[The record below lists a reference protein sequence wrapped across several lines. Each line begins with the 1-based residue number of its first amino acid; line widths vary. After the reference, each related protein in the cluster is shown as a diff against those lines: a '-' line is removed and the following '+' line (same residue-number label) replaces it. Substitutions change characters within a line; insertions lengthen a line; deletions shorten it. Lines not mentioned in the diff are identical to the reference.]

1 MHVANNIKSQKKIWI
16 VYGIIAIFLTV
27 ATYFTTKNYWL
38 LVIYLLM
45 FLPSQNYYLNKRI
58 KEIDRMWALAD
69 ELSISTAELSEMCDV
84 GQHDLEATKK
94 NEEGRF
100 LPPNKKILLAI
111 EKLEALKITAKADSI

>member
-16 VYGIIAIFLTV
+16 AYGIIAIFLTV